1 MRKLIS
7 ALILM
12 ALIPVAYAHVHV
24 EGGQS
29 QGEALRVVKAGQ
41 LQVELS
47 LEPQEPIVGEPARLS
62 FRIEDAKTG
71 ELVKDSRV
79 SMKIHHIEH
88 DIDPLTAGV
97 FQVPDGTF
105 DFTYHFWDGAEHS
118 VALDIKPNGM
128 DGGRAEF
135 TVDVT
140 PRQPPRGQ
148 QMAIL
153 AFLMATVVVG
163 VGIGY
168 GVGRLTA

>member
-1 MRKLIS
+1 MRTLLL
-7 ALILM
+7 ALAI
-12 ALIPVAYAHVHV
+12 ALLVPTAAYAHL
-24 EGGQS
+24 GGAPAG
-29 QGEALRVVKAGQ
+29 GEELRVMEVGK
-41 LQVELS
+41 LRVELS

-71 ELVKDSRV
+71 EPVKDSLV

-88 DIDPLTAGV
+88 EIDPLTAGV
-97 FQVPDGTF
+97 FLVPDGTF

-118 VALDIKPNGM
+118 VALDIKPKGM
-128 DGGRAEF
+128 DGGRVEF

-153 AFLMATVVVG
+153 ASLMVTVVVG

-168 GVGRLTA
+168 GAGRLRA